1 MEQNDI
7 LERVLAE
14 VNKVHDTGKA
24 NHGEI
29 ADLKAKADRLE
40 AEVQKANGDI
50 ELVKAQAAAEIE
62 VVKAALAD
70 THGGKSG
77 AGDFLNELAKAI
89 RGVFSEQKLRRPST
103 ETFKNGQKVADVLKA
118 ATTFDTTTAASA
130 ANLLPTIVQPG
141 IKELMDIYGNLYPRV
156 TRIQVP
162 AGQALRVNYDS
173 ANPVAVWRA
182 TQGGTMVESGAG
194 SAPNDVSMAFGTD
207 TITTQLLYVYQTI
220 SNELMTNP
228 AIDFAAVASVRGIRA
243 CIRKLEYDM
252 LAAASAP
259 SAGVV
264 AASTAQTTMASA
276 TFALVNTFLKE
287 AAADNAWAIDYS
299 NAFFMHP
306 RDVLTLAAQAV
317 GASELTGMLVWGDPR
332 RGIPTTLLGHE
343 VIVHPGCN
351 NGTNNYIFLGDPSN
365 IFLGE
370 SGGFGVDFSDQVGF
384 KDFET
389 AMRVYGHFDW
399 SVMQTSQWHR
409 AIVTA

>member
-1 MEQNDI
+1 MEENNL
-7 LERVLAE
+7 LEKVLGE
-14 VNKVHDTGKA
+14 INKVHDTGKT

-29 ADLKAKADRLE
+29 VELKAKADKLE
-40 AEVQKANGDI
+40 QEVQKASGDL

-62 VVKAALAD
+62 VIKAALAES
-70 THGGKSG
+70 HGGKSG
-77 AGDFLNELAKAI
+77 ARDFIQELAKAI
-89 RGVFSEQKLRRPST
+89 RGIYSEQKLRRPST
-103 ETFKNGQKVADVLKA
+103 EVFKNGQKVADVLKDA
-118 ATTFDTTTAASA
+118 DTFDTTTAAA
-130 ANLLPTIVQPG
+130 GGNLLPTIVQPG
-141 IKELMDIYGNLYPRV
+141 IAELKDIYGNLYPRV
-156 TRIQVP
+156 TKITTP
-162 AGQALRVNYDS
+162 AGQAMRVNYDS
-173 ANPVAVWRA
+173 ANPVAAWRA
-182 TQGGTMVESGAG
+182 TQGDAMTEEGT
-194 SAPNDVSMAFGTD
+194 PMAFGTD
-207 TITTQLLYVYQTI
+207 TITTQLLYVYQTM

-228 AIDFAAVASVRGIRA
+228 SVDFAAVAATRGIRA

-287 AAADNAWAIDYS
+287 CAADNAWAIDYS

-317 GASELTGMLVWGDPR
+317 GSGELTGMLVWGDPR

-370 SGGFGVDFSDQVGF
+370 SGSFGVDFSDQVGF

-409 AIVTA
+409 AVVTA

>member
-1 MEQNDI
+1 MAEENLMQK
-7 LERVLAE
+7 VLDE
-14 VNKVHDTGKA
+14 INKVHDTGKE

-29 ADLKAKADRLE
+29 AALKAKADKLE
-40 AEVQKANGDI
+40 AEVQKSQGDL
-50 ELVKAQAAAEIE
+50 ELVKTQAAAEIE
-62 VVKAALAD
+62 VIKAALKES
-70 THGGKSG
+70 HGGESG
-77 AGDFLNELAKAI
+77 AGDFINELAKAV
-89 RGVFSEQKLRRPST
+89 RGVFSEQKLRRPSA
-103 ETFKNGQKVADVLKA
+103 EVFKNGQKVADVMKA
-118 ATTFDTTTAASA
+118 AATFDTTTAATA
-130 ANLLPTIVQPG
+130 GNLLPTVVQPG
-141 IKELMDIYGNLYPRV
+141 IVELLDTYGNLYPRV
-156 TRIQVP
+156 TKIMVP

-173 ANPVAVWRA
+173 ANPVAAWRS
-182 TQGGTMVESGAG
+182 TQGGAMTEEAT
-194 SAPNDVSMAFGTD
+194 PMAFGTD

-228 AIDFAAVASVRGIRA
+228 SINFSAVAAVRGIRA
-243 CIRKLEYDM
+243 CVRKLEYDM

-287 AAADNAWAIDYS
+287 CAADNAYAIDYS

-351 NGTNNYIFLGDPSN
+351 NGSNNYIFLGDPSN

-409 AIVTA
+409 AVVTA

>member
-1 MEQNDI
+1 MEQNEL
-7 LERVLAE
+7 LEKVLGE
-14 VNKVHDTGKA
+14 INKVHDTGKE

-29 ADLKAKADRLE
+29 VALKAKADKLE
-40 AEVQKANGDI
+40 AEVQKSHGDI

-62 VVKAALAD
+62 VVKAALAES
-70 THGGKSG
+70 HGGKSG
-77 AGDFLNELAKAI
+77 ASDFLNELAKAI
-89 RGVFSEQKLRRPST
+89 RGVWSVQKLHRPSD
-103 ETFKNGQKVADVLKA
+103 EVFKNGQKVSDVVKA
-118 ATTFDTTTAASA
+118 AATFDTTTAATA
-130 ANLLPTIVQPG
+130 GNLLPTIVQPG
-141 IKELMDIYGNLYPRV
+141 IKELMDVYGNLYPRV
-156 TRIQVP
+156 TKIQVP
-162 AGQALRVNYDS
+162 AGQALRVNSDS
-173 ANPVAVWRA
+173 ANPVAAWRA
-182 TQGGTMVESGAG
+182 TQGGAMTEEAT
-194 SAPNDVSMAFGTD
+194 PMAFGTD

-220 SNELMTNP
+220 ANELMGNP
-228 AIDFAAVASVRGIRA
+228 SIDFAAVASVRGIRA
-243 CIRKLEYDM
+243 CVRKLEYDM

-287 AAADNAWAIDYS
+287 CAADNAWAIDYS

-351 NGTNNYIFLGDPSN
+351 NGSNNYIFLGDPSN

-399 SVMQTSQWHR
+399 SVMQTGQWHR
-409 AIVTA
+409 AVVTA

>member
-1 MEQNDI
+1 MEQNEL
-7 LERVLAE
+7 LEKVLGE
-14 VNKVHDTGKA
+14 IGKVHDTGKA

-29 ADLKAKADRLE
+29 VALKEKADKLE
-40 AEVQKANGDI
+40 AEVQKSHGDL

-89 RGVFSEQKLRRPST
+89 RGVWSVQKLHRQSD
-103 ETFKNGQKVADVLKA
+103 EVFKNGQKVSEVVKA
-118 ATTFDTTTAASA
+118 AATFDTTTAATA
-130 ANLLPTIVQPG
+130 GNLLPTIVQPG

-156 TRIQVP
+156 TKISVP
-162 AGQALRVNYDS
+162 AGQALRVNSDS
-173 ANPVAVWRA
+173 ANPVAAWRA
-182 TQGGTMVESGAG
+182 TQGGAMTEEAT
-194 SAPNDVSMAFGTD
+194 PMAFGTD

-220 SNELMTNP
+220 ANELMSNP
-228 AIDFAAVASVRGIRA
+228 AVNFAAVASVRGIRA
-243 CIRKLEYDM
+243 CVRKLEYDM

-264 AASTAQTTMASA
+264 AASTSQTTMASA

-287 AAADNAWAIDYS
+287 CAADNAWAIDYS

-306 RDVLTLAAQAV
+306 RDVLTLAAQPV

-332 RGIPTTLLGHE
+332 RGIPTTLMGHE

-399 SVMQTSQWHR
+399 SVMQTGQWHR

>member
-1 MEQNDI
+1 MEQNEL
-7 LERVLAE
+7 LEKVLGE
-14 VNKVHDTGKA
+14 IGKVHDTGKA

-29 ADLKAKADRLE
+29 VELKAKADRLE
-40 AEVQKANGDI
+40 AEVQKSHGDL

-77 AGDFLNELAKAI
+77 AGDFLNELAKAV
-89 RGVFSEQKLRRPST
+89 RGVFSVQKLHRQSD
-103 ETFKNGQKVADVLKA
+103 EVFKNGQKVSEVVKA
-118 ATTFDTTTAASA
+118 AATFDTTTAATA
-130 ANLLPTIVQPG
+130 GNLLPTIVQPG

-156 TRIQVP
+156 TKIRVP

-173 ANPVAVWRA
+173 ANPVAAWRA
-182 TQGGTMVESGAG
+182 TQGGAMTEEAT
-194 SAPNDVSMAFGTD
+194 PMAFGTD
-207 TITTQLLYVYQTI
+207 TITTQLLYVYLTI
-220 SNELMTNP
+220 ANELMTNP
-228 AIDFAAVASVRGIRA
+228 AIDFGAVAAVRGIRA
-243 CIRKLEYDM
+243 CVRKLEYDM

-264 AASTAQTTMASA
+264 AASTSQTTMGSA

-287 AAADNAWAIDYS
+287 CAADNAWAIDYS

-306 RDVLTLAAQAV
+306 RDVLTLAAQPV

-332 RGIPTTLLGHE
+332 RGIPTTLMGHE

-399 SVMQTSQWHR
+399 SVMQTGQWHR